1 MNIPKQVKK
10 KKKSVKEKIVLKKNE
25 IILENL
31 VRVLEFSEIE
41 LGFLK

>member
-1 MNIPKQVKK
+1 MNIPKQVK